1 MAQETHMMKHYEF
14 TYLTRQD
21 MDEASAKALSDKLIA
36 SIQAKQGTITE
47 IPRAFKKRLAYRIK
61 HQDVAYVNTILL
73 MLEPAAAV
81 DFKKETDGIAEII
94 RGLIVFYDPEKLK
107 KEIRRERPAMAAKL
121 AGEESVSGEKALAF
135 ETKTEE
141 PVAKEEKIEK
151 PKAEVVEVQE
161 EVKAEEPAPKAEEET
176 KETKEAKTAKPKR
189 KKAKAELRDIEEKLD
204 EILK

>member
-1 MAQETHMMKHYEF
+1 MMKHYEF

-21 MDEASAKALSDKLIA
+21 LDEAGAKALSDKLVA
-36 SIQAKQGTITE
+36 SIQAKKGTITE

-73 MLEPAAAV
+73 QLEPAAAV
-81 DFKKETDGIAEII
+81 DFKKEADIITEII

-121 AGEESVSGEKALAF
+121 AIEEATVDEKALAF
-135 ETKTEE
+135 ETKAEKA
-141 PVAKEEKIEK
+141 VKEI
-151 PKAEVVEVQE
+151 
-161 EVKAEEPAPKAEEET
+161 KAEEPKEEAKIETKAEKAADKKPEEKETEEPKA
-176 KETKEAKTAKPKR
+176 AKPKR
-189 KKAKAELRDIEEKLD
+189 KKAKVELRDIEEKLD

>member
-1 MAQETHMMKHYEF
+1 MMKHYEF

-21 MDEASAKALSDKLIA
+21 LDEVGAKALSDKLVA

-47 IPRAFKKRLAYRIK
+47 IPRAFKKRLAFRIK

-73 MLEPAAAV
+73 QLEPAAAV
-81 DFKKETDGIAEII
+81 DFKKEADIIPEII

-121 AGEESVSGEKALAF
+121 ATEESAEGEKALAF
-135 ETKTEE
+135 ETKDEETVKENKTEE
-141 PVAKEEKIEK
+141 PKKEAK
-151 PKAEVVEVQE
+151 VGT
-161 EVKAEEPAPKAEEET
+161 KAEETAEKKPEEEEAKEPKA
-176 KETKEAKTAKPKR
+176 AKPKR
-189 KKAKAELRDIEEKLD
+189 KKAKVELRDIEEKLD